1 MTQPPAYKAPEKFH
15 STPETQTDESYNHP
29 EDIEH
34 FSQHEA
40 IELKEAEKEAKFQGI
55 TVEEALKQHEEP
67 AEATLPPPGTD
78 PKFVQ
83 QPGGDNVNA
92 VPQEPPAPVRPP
104 NPKVTRLTPP
114 EKQDPAVK
122 FRDAGKAGASKGEWG
137 AGDAGYKS
145 PSSPS
150 DKMRKNLP
158 YKVKSFVLIL
168 LCTRVTLRNACSTN
182 SAVTGVT
189 SDPGVGF
196 MFHYHILFWIR
207 NSPCC

>member
-1 MTQPPAYKAPEKFH
+1 LSDAQLHTNQSIEEFH

-67 AEATLPPPGTD
+67 AKGEATHPPPGTD
-78 PKFVQ
+78 PQFVQ
-83 QPGGDNVNA
+83 QPGSDNTNT
-92 VPQEPPAPVRPP
+92 VPQKPPAPVLLS

-114 EKQDPAVK
+114 EKQEPAVK
-122 FRDAGKAGASKGEWG
+122 FKDAKKDGAKQEEWG

-158 YKVKSFVLIL
+158 YKVKPFDLNFCFAL
-168 LCTRVTLRNACSTN
+168 
-182 SAVTGVT
+182 G
-189 SDPGVGF
+189 
-196 MFHYHILFWIR
+196 
-207 NSPCC
+207 